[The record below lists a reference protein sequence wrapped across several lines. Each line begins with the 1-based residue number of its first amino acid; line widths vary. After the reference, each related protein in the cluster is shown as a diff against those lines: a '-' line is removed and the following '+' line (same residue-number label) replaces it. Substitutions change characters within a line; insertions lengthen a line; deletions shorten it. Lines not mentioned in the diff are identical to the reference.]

1 MITSDIYGNTL
12 TSTFNSKTTSA
23 SQRLKPKVLV
33 DWLTSRNCTTLSVS
47 VDSNNQHSSNAQGDL
62 GYFFAPEQAMNG
74 YDRQSFTWAV
84 ADAKDVDGNVIK
96 ADGNWFAMPADLSD
110 DYEFGWWSGSTST
123 ANTEATYGGYEFV
136 DNPTAIFTFDSRK
149 CNLIK
154 VVTSEYYG
162 QVHTYRLT
170 VRSSDAGL
178 PDPMYSEVIT
188 IPEDSY
194 YYEHY
199 LPVSL
204 GHSTID
210 TVEVEIISTRNP
222 QDYGRIQE
230 VNPVYQVDVA
240 DDITSLSIEN
250 TRDLHVTEIPIAG
263 SGSGSVSI
271 GLDNTSKDY
280 NVFNSSSAYGSYM
293 KKNIKLQSTIGWQVQ
308 KHDSLFV
315 EKEIRANISASATTI
330 TLDNTNDLPEGGS
343 GEEYVMIIDPDNYT
357 REYVLVSAKTDT
369 YTLSISQRGFNNS
382 IARNHAV
389 GTKVVFET
397 YEYPEY
403 MPTYVNDWSA
413 QSDNMSS
420 GASSSDWSRFASEKI
435 ITNGFFLEK
444 VTVADAVKNL
454 LMRTNYPQ
462 ADYSSLNTFSRSALS
477 KNAILHM
484 NFSERAI
491 DRSGTSI
498 PVKNGLRAR
507 FFAMPEGRFNK
518 VKDIIADALDKQ
530 LSQLEKALGDK
541 AFTVPDYTV
550 NTVDINYDINNAL
563 DLVDFSFTDAGG
575 ETIDEYYNMVF
586 DGYYTPPDSGDQV
599 LAVGIAHGGVRIYL
613 EDTLIL
619 DDYRI
624 HPVETATY
632 TDIESEVVNLVA
644 GKPYKIRIE
653 CFHIISTNDIDGSLN
668 VQDSDQFSIYLQYAI
683 GSDPLSIV
691 PIENVYTM
699 AAIDRIGS
707 VDAPYTSGSTDR
719 NKTRNNGVYL
729 GEANVGS
736 DGGLV
741 SDPENYSVRFTSDTY
756 MRLPYDLSW
765 DLNSSGSENHTGAWS
780 IELYVKPT
788 SSGFG
793 GDYAYISS
801 FDGASPTG
809 GFEFFNSS
817 ASNGFSIET
826 SSGIEQVSAT
836 DPLTSWEWS
845 HVVVTY
851 DGTYIK
857 YYLNGD
863 LQDTL
868 EVAGTI
874 SSWNNLDIGF
884 GGRNAYYLVGTGE
897 VSPSNLKDFFCD
909 QFLIYNKSLS
919 TSEVADRYT
928 EAVMQPLTVYP
939 FLYGNEASAKDII
952 EEITLADLGRFYID
966 ETGKAKYE
974 HFYAFFEPTID
985 KHANTQISINDD
997 TNIISAN
1004 YNVNLQANKIVVKI
1018 AGLSSNL
1025 VGVQPLWRADDPT
1038 TLAVVNLESALT
1050 NSATTMTVS
1059 STEEPPFDKAGYLAI
1074 DDEIIKYSSK
1084 SENEFAGLERG
1095 VLGTTAAAHTQDSAV
1110 REVRYWDL
1118 KYDKAPAYEV
1128 RDPFITGI
1136 RFEEPDEIDVLVW
1149 NAENYGAELAIAA
1162 NANIDKG
1169 TFVFAEGT
1177 DPLTEKVAFT
1187 AVAGTPVLLTEQKSQ
1202 IKEQSANLSE
1212 NIRLYG
1218 LKEVVIENPFITDF
1232 DHGQKIADFIISKMS
1247 DPVPVINLNTLLTP
1261 KATVGDRVRITE
1273 LDAFDIINGDYWIVS
1288 KNISYGDS
1296 PSQTLM
1302 LRKVV

>member
-12 TSTFNSKTTSA
+12 TNTFDSKIISA
-23 SQRLKPKVLV
+23 SQRLKPKVIA
-33 DWLTSRNCTTLSVS
+33 DWLTSKNCTTLSIS
-47 VDSNNQHSSNAQGDL
+47 VDANNQHSSNSQGDL

-74 YDRQSFTWAV
+74 YERQSFTWAV
-84 ADAKDVDGNVIK
+84 ADAKDVDGNTIK
-96 ADGNWFAMPADLSD
+96 ADGTWHAMPADLSD
-110 DYEFGWWSGSTST
+110 DYEFGWWSGSVST
-123 ANTEATYGGYEFV
+123 NTVESTYGGYEFTN
-136 DNPTAIFTFDSRK
+136 NPTAIFTFDDRK
-149 CNLIK
+149 CN
-154 VVTSEYYG
+154 VVRVTTSEYYG

-170 VRSSDAGL
+170 VRSSDSGVPNPL
-178 PDPMYSEVIT
+178 YTEVIS
-188 IPEDSY
+188 IPSGSY
-194 YYEHY
+194 YFDHY
-199 LPVSL
+199 LPSSL

-222 QDYGRIQE
+222 LDYGRVQE
-230 VNPVYQVDVA
+230 VNPIYQT
-240 DDITSLSIEN
+240 DITDDVTSLTMDN
-250 TRDLHVTEIPIAG
+250 TRDLHVTELPIAG
-263 SGSGSVSI
+263 SGSGSVTLS
-271 GLDNTSKDY
+271 LDNTGKDY
-280 NVFNSSSAYGSYM
+280 NIFSSSSAYGPYM
-293 KKNIKLQSTIGWQVQ
+293 KKNVKIQSSIGWQTQ
-308 KHDSLFV
+308 KYDSLFV
-315 EKEIRANISASATTI
+315 EKELRAGINASATTV
-330 TLDNTNDLPEGGS
+330 TLNNTDDLPDGGS
-343 GEEYVMIIDPDNYT
+343 GDEYVMIIDPDNYT

-382 IARNHAV
+382 IARSHAT

-397 YEYPEY
+397 YEYPAY
-403 MPTYVNDWSA
+403 TPTYINEWQA
-413 QSDNMSS
+413 QSDAMTS
-420 GASSSDWSRFASEKI
+420 GGSSSDWSRFASEKI

-444 VTVADAVKNL
+444 ATVADAVKNL

-462 ADYSSLNTFSRSALS
+462 ADYLSLNTFDRSALAKS
-477 KNAILHM
+477 AILHM

-491 DRSGTSI
+491 DRSGTEI
-498 PVKNGLRAR
+498 PVSNGLRAR
-507 FFAMPEGRFNK
+507 FFAMPSGRFNK

-530 LSQLEKALGDK
+530 LSQLEKALGSK
-541 AFTVPDYTV
+541 AFIVADSTV
-550 NTVDINYDINNAL
+550 NTVDINDNSSYAL
-563 DLVDFSFTDAGG
+563 DLVDFTFTDAAG
-575 ETIDEYYNMVF
+575 ETVEDYYNMVF
-586 DGYYTPPDSGDQV
+586 DGYYIAPDSGDQI
-599 LAVGIAHGGVRIYL
+599 LAINIAHGGVRLYL

-619 DDYRI
+619 DSYRV
-624 HPVETATY
+624 HSVGVGVYEE
-632 TDIESEVVNLVA
+632 IESETVNLVA

-653 CFHIISTNDIDGSLN
+653 SFYSAPTNA
-668 VQDSDQFSIYLQYAI
+668 SDQFSIYLQYAV
-683 GSDPLSIV
+683 GSDPLAIV

-707 VDAPYTSGSTDR
+707 VDAPYTAGSTDR
-719 NKTRNNGVYL
+719 NKVRNNGVYI
-729 GEANVGS
+729 GDISVGK

-741 SDPENYSVRFTSDTY
+741 SDTENYSVHFTSTDY

-765 DLNSSGSENHTGAWS
+765 DLNNSSSENYTGEWS
-780 IELYVKPT
+780 IELYIKPT
-788 SSGFG
+788 TSGFG

-801 FDGASPTG
+801 FDGTSPTG
-809 GFEFFNSS
+809 GFEFYADSS
-817 ASNGFSIET
+817 EHGFKIET
-826 SSGIEQVSAT
+826 SSGIESTSVSGT
-836 DPLTSWEWS
+836 LSTSAWS
-845 HVVVTY
+845 HIIVTY
-851 DGTYIK
+851 DGTDIK
-857 YYLNGD
+857 YYLNGN

-868 EVAGTI
+868 TVVGTI

-897 VSPSNLKDFFCD
+897 VAPTSLKDFYLD

-919 TSEVADRYT
+919 ATQVSDRYT

-966 ETGKAKYE
+966 EIGKARYE
-974 HFYAFFEPTID
+974 HFYAFFEPSID
-985 KHANTQISINDD
+985 RHANTQVSINDD
-997 TNIISAN
+997 TNIISAD
-1004 YNVNLQANKIVVKI
+1004 YNVQLQANKVVVKI

-1038 TLAVVNLESALT
+1038 TLAVVNLESAIT
-1050 NSATTMTVS
+1050 DSATSMTVS
-1059 STEEPPFDKAGYLAI
+1059 STEDPPFDKVGYLAI

-1084 SENEFAGLERG
+1084 SENAFSGLERG
-1095 VLGTTAAAHTQDSAV
+1095 VLGTTAASHTQDSAV

-1118 KYDKAPAYEV
+1118 KYDKAPAYDV

-1149 NAENYGAELAIAA
+1149 NAENYGAELAISA
-1162 NANIDKG
+1162 NATVDKG

-1187 AVAGTPVLLTEQKSQ
+1187 AVSGTPVLLTEQSSQ
-1202 IKEQSANLSE
+1202 IKEQSADLSE

-1218 LKEVVIENPFITDF
+1218 IKEVVIENTFITDF

-1247 DPVPVINLNTLLTP
+1247 TPVPIINLNTLLTP
-1261 KATVGDRVRITE
+1261 KAVVGDRVRITE

-1288 KNISYGDS
+1288 KNVSYGDS